1 MNFLFG
7 ALIAIAATTS
17 GSARVSYV
25 QQELKKVDVPKE
37 FAAQLFNDKR
47 IKIYPANV
55 VPRVQPQP
63 AKYSANI
70 LTVESIGRGQKFMKE
85 NRAILDKAEADYGVT
100 KEEIVA
106 LIRVETNLG
115 EYLGNLT
122 VFNVFYTR
130 LVTSPET
137 KWKWDAANLIALGKY
152 CYTMKI
158 DCYSL
163 KGSNAGAFGL
173 NQFLPYSVQTWGVD
187 GNEDG
192 IINLFDPHDSIP
204 SAANFLIAHGWDD
217 DKAIALAKYYGSGKT
232 YPATVIGYADA
243 LRETAPPDEDENENT
258 SPGPGKV
265 SQFVTV
271 ALTKAYCW
279 FSSIPYCED

>member
-7 ALIAIAATTS
+7 TLIALAATS

-25 QQELKKVDVPKE
+25 QQELKKIDVPKE
-37 FAAQLFNDKR
+37 YASQLFNDKR

-55 VPRVQPQP
+55 VPRVKPEQV
-63 AKYSANI
+63 KYSANI
-70 LTVESIGRGQKFMKE
+70 LTIESIGRGQKFLE
-85 NRAILDKAEADYGVT
+85 DNRDILEKAEADYGVT

-137 KWKWDAANLIALGKY
+137 KWKWDAANLVALGKY
-152 CYTMKI
+152 CYDSKI
-158 DCYSL
+158 DCYTL

-173 NQFLPYSVQTWGVD
+173 NQFLPYSVQTWGID
-187 GNEDG
+187 GDG
-192 IINLFDPHDSIP
+192 DGKINLFDTKDSIP
-204 SAANFLIAHGWDD
+204 SAANFLKEHGWEEN
-217 DKAIALAKYYGSGKT
+217 KAVALAKYYGSGKT

-243 LRETAPPDEDENENT
+243 LRETAPDRGDENENT
-258 SPGPGKV
+258 PPAPGKV
-265 SQFVTV
+265 SQFVTS
-271 ALTKAYCW
+271 ALNKAYCW